1 MVKKEKIINN
11 KKILKSETV
20 LTDGKNYSSIKITP
34 NSIELRVDDVEIETR
49 RKENMETNYE
59 KNIVNTID
67 SFVKEAILNSRTY
80 GEAKL
85 YISKRV
91 SHNELGS
98 MIKKIAHD
106 KIEYLAMKREFNG

>member
-1 MVKKEKIINN
+1 
-11 KKILKSETV
+11 
-20 LTDGKNYSSIKITP
+20 
-34 NSIELRVDDVEIETR
+34 
-49 RKENMETNYE
+49 METNYE

-91 SHNELGS
+91 SQTELGS